1 MNNIEGGL
9 FWCGGREGLERV
21 GQYSTLEWKC
31 HKDRARCL
39 RDSWLRQ
46 TLSLAHWVAKKPILI
61 EGVNEKSVFM
71 SRKPREV
78 TGCNTLISGEL
89 LWEDRT

>member
-1 MNNIEGGL
+1 M
-9 FWCGGREGLERV
+9 ERV

-46 TLSLAHWVAKKPILI
+46 TLSLAHWVANKPILI

-78 TGCNTLISGEL
+78 TGYNTLISGEL